1 MLEDFEFVNLNY
13 GDSSICEA
21 VECMKKATNHMV
33 VIIEEKIQLITGDLL
48 EPLEMYIGHHDQT
61 LQQQFTQAR
70 QIFHDYYEKQAKYTE
85 CKKIY
90 MNLSQDSEQFEIDIE
105 KALLSQQQGEIS
117 VDKV

>member
-1 MLEDFEFVNLNY
+1 VEQQKKGGLNNIVDHNYFGYSSKRKQKEKNETDKMLEDFEFVNLNY

-21 VECMKKATNHMV
+21 VECMKKATSHMV

-70 QIFHDYYEKQAKYTE
+70 
-85 CKKIY
+85 
-90 MNLSQDSEQFEIDIE
+90 
-105 KALLSQQQGEIS
+105 
-117 VDKV
+117 